1 MSGEK
6 KTQGTLLQLKSAV
19 GVSPVTYTA
28 VANVVSISG
37 IGGQKSDIDIT
48 NFDSTAKEF
57 LTGLEDPGEVQVEIN
72 FAPSAATHDTL
83 WTLKNDGTL
92 RTWRVRM
99 SGTSPYDY
107 FEFAATVK
115 QFQVN
120 FQTDD
125 VVRATVTLRLSG
137 AITLGP

>member
-6 KTQGTLLQLKSAV
+6 KTQGTVLRLA
-19 GVSPVTYTA
+19 GTASPITYTA
-28 VANVVSISG
+28 IANVVSISG
-37 IGGQKSDIDIT
+37 LGGQKPDIDIT

-57 LTGLEDPGEVQVEIN
+57 LTGLEDPGQVQVEIN
-72 FAPSAATHDTL
+72 FAPGAASHDTL
-83 WTLKNDGTL
+83 WTLKNDGTS
-92 RTWRVRM
+92 RTWQIRM
-99 SGTSPYDY
+99 SGSSPYDY
-107 FEFAATVK
+107 FQFSATVQ

-125 VVRATVTLRLSG
+125 VVRATVTLRVSG